1 MRSLLDVN
9 VLIALHDQQHVH
21 HATATHWFRD
31 HVAQGWA
38 SCPLTQNGAARVM
51 SQPNYP
57 QPAPLSA
64 LIAMFRQSF
73 ADPSHAFWPD
83 DISLVDATAFDSQRI
98 HGHRQVTDVY
108 LLGLAVAHGGRLVT
122 LDARIPLSAVHGA
135 QPDHLVELAR
145 QPPDRALG
153 R

>member
-1 MRSLLDVN
+1 MRALLDVN

-21 HATATHWFRD
+21 HQVAAQWFEQ
-31 HVAQGWA
+31 HAALGWA

-51 SQPNYP
+51 SQPTYP

-83 DISLVDATAFDSQRI
+83 DISLADATAFDSQRI

-122 LDARIPLSAVHGA
+122 LDARIPLSAVRGA
-135 QPDHLVELAR
+135 QRDHLVELA
-145 QPPDRALG
+145 
-153 R
+153 

>member
-1 MRSLLDVN
+1 MRALLDVN

-21 HATATHWFRD
+21 HRLAAQWF
-31 HVAQGWA
+31 AQHAALGWA

-51 SQPNYP
+51 SQPSYP

-64 LIAMFRQSF
+64 LLAMFRRSF

-83 DISLVDATAFDSQRI
+83 DVSLVDSNVFDSQRI

-108 LLGLAVAHGGRLVT
+108 LLGLAVAHGGRFVT
-122 LDARIPLSAVHGA
+122 LDSRIPLSAVQGA
-135 QPDHLVELAR
+135 QADHLVG
-145 QPPDRALG
+145 LG
-153 R
+153 

>member
-1 MRSLLDVN
+1 MRALLDVN

-21 HATATHWFRD
+21 HQTASRWF
-31 HVAQGWA
+31 AQHAALGWA

-51 SQPNYP
+51 SQPSYP

-64 LIAMFRQSF
+64 LLAMFRRSF

-83 DISLVDATAFDSQRI
+83 DISLVDTREFDSQRI

-108 LLGLAVAHGGRLVT
+108 LLGLAVAHAGRLVT
-122 LDARIPLSAVHGA
+122 LDARIPLSAVRGA
-135 QPDHLVELAR
+135 QSAHLVELA
-145 QPPDRALG
+145 
-153 R
+153 

>member
-1 MRSLLDVN
+1 MRALLDVN

-21 HATATHWFRD
+21 HQAAALWFR
-31 HVAQGWA
+31 HHAAHGWA

-51 SQPNYP
+51 SQPAYP

-64 LIAMFRQSF
+64 LLAMFRHSF
-73 ADPSHAFWPD
+73 ADPSHSFWPD
-83 DISLVDATAFDSQRI
+83 DISLVDSNAFDSQRI

-135 QPDHLVELAR
+135 VAEHLVEL
-145 QPPDRALG
+145 G
-153 R
+153 

>member
-9 VLIALHDQQHVH
+9 VLIALHDRQHVH
-21 HATATHWFRD
+21 HATASLWFRE
-31 HVAQGWA
+31 HAEEGWA

-51 SQPNYP
+51 SQPTYP

-73 ADPSHAFWPD
+73 ADPSHMFWPD
-83 DISLVDATAFDSQRI
+83 DISLADGTVFDSQRI

-108 LLGLAVAHGGRLVT
+108 LLGLALAHGGRLVT
-122 LDARIPLSAVHGA
+122 LDARIPLSAVRGA
-135 QPDHLVELAR
+135 QTDHLVELA
-145 QPPDRALG
+145 
-153 R
+153 

>member
-1 MRSLLDVN
+1 MRALLDVN
-9 VLIALHDQQHVH
+9 VLIALHDRQHVH
-21 HATATHWFRD
+21 HQTAAHWFGQ
-31 HVAQGWA
+31 HANFGWA
-38 SCPLTQNGAARVM
+38 SCPLTQNGAVRVM
-51 SQPNYP
+51 SQPSYP

-64 LIAMFRQSF
+64 LIAMFRRSF

-83 DISLVDATAFDSQRI
+83 DISLGDSNVFDSQRI

-135 QPDHLVELAR
+135 EADHLVEL
-145 QPPDRALG
+145 G
-153 R
+153 

>member
-21 HATATHWFRD
+21 HPTATQWFRD

-51 SQPNYP
+51 SQPNYS

-64 LIAMFRQSF
+64 LIAMLRRSF

-83 DISLVDATAFDSQRI
+83 DISLADATVFDNQRI

-122 LDARIPLSAVHGA
+122 LDARIPLSAVRGA
-135 QPDHLVELAR
+135 QPDHLLQLV
-145 QPPDRALG
+145 
-153 R
+153 

>member
-1 MRSLLDVN
+1 MSLLPDMRVLLDVN

-21 HATATHWFRD
+21 HATATRWFSQ
-31 HVAQGWA
+31 HAGLGWA

-57 QPAPLSA
+57 EPAPLSA
-64 LIAMFRQSF
+64 LLAMFGRSF
-73 ADPSHAFWPD
+73 ADASHVFWPD
-83 DISLVDATAFDSQRI
+83 DISLADATAFDSQRI

-122 LDARIPLSAVHGA
+122 LDARIPLSAVRGA
-135 QPDHLVELAR
+135 EAGHLVEL
-145 QPPDRALG
+145 G
-153 R
+153 